1 MTVMAHEPM
10 APQAEVLLETFLAL
24 DIPDGIRAEL
34 IEGEIVVSPAPEG
47 NHEDHISTL
56 IRQILRHST
65 VEMDV
70 SGHKGLAV
78 PRLGPLPTD
87 HVIPD
92 LTVAP
97 RAERLF
103 RDAPSWMPCDGVA
116 MTVEVTS
123 SRAERDRTAK
133 RRCYARAGIPLYLLC
148 DRELETVTLH
158 SEPGT
163 NDYRT
168 VLSVTYGKS
177 LLLPEPF
184 GFELETADLI

>member
-70 SGHKGLAV
+70 SGHKGSRF
-78 PRLGPLPTD
+78 PGWGRCPPT
-87 HVIPD
+87 
-92 LTVAP
+92 
-97 RAERLF
+97 
-103 RDAPSWMPCDGVA
+103 M
-116 MTVEVTS
+116 
-123 SRAERDRTAK
+123 
-133 RRCYARAGIPLYLLC
+133 
-148 DRELETVTLH
+148 
-158 SEPGT
+158 
-163 NDYRT
+163 
-168 VLSVTYGKS
+168 
-177 LLLPEPF
+177 
-184 GFELETADLI
+184 